1 MKTTVMAFGRMS
13 PVTAGHAKLVQKV
26 KDTAAEHK
34 ADHKIILSHTQ
45 DAKKNPLHVDDKVR
59 FAKHYFPGTHIE
71 GASKEHPTFLHHA
84 KKLSDEGT
92 EHLVMVAGSDRAKEY
107 HDILHKYNG
116 PGKNHNFKKITVVS
130 AGERDPDAEGTE
142 GMSASKLRAH
152 AVAGHYKEF
161 KSGLPKGDEKIHKEM
176 YHKVRSGLKLECFIY
191 RAKGLVME
199 YAVSKHA
206 SAAAEVEHLLSNDPG
221 NKDLIDLALKH
232 HKRAVAAATSE
243 TEKKYH
249 SDKIA
254 KLNRQCS

>member
-161 KSGLPKGDEKIHKEM
+161 KSGLPKGDEKVHKEM

-191 RAKGLVME
+191 RARGLVLE
-199 YAVSKHA
+199 YAAAKHA
-206 SAAAEVEHLLSNDPG
+206 AAAQQAENLLKMDPE
-221 NKDLIDLALKH
+221 NKDFIDLAIRH

-249 SDKIA
+249 LDKIA
-254 KLNRQCS
+254 KLNKQYE